1 MFKLHRL
8 VAAAAAVGALVGAVP
23 SPAVAAPVEA
33 PFRLVVPD
41 VGVSNVTGSYVPP
54 VLVPGESAPQSLAGV
69 RITVDAGEVAGFASV
84 SFMARECSVSCDLG
98 AMGAPGTWRLPQ
110 MLVKPKAGAA
120 VGTSGSV
127 EVTVRAD
134 GYEPVVATAKLTV
147 TDVDVVAGPPV
158 ATYTVRNGT
167 EKAQVVLQVTNRG
180 RETVSD
186 LTFAFAGDPGLRW
199 RPSAPDVNCRYG
211 GGGVSREVFYGP
223 EMFCDVHN
231 FDLEPG
237 QTYELTDSGLMA
249 PEGELGDRY
258 AFRATF
264 WAGPGAENV
273 TDALRQLPGMYAY
286 SHGIN
291 APRRIPA
298 GSGAPVSSGLMVV
311 GALTVGAP
319 ATTTPPG
326 TPGEPV
332 PSATATPGEPT
343 PSAEP
348 TTPGESPT
356 PGETATVIPAPGQG
370 GGGGDGDGGGLPVTG
385 SNVTIAAGLGVLLL
399 AAGAAAFVT
408 ARRRRTRFTA

>member
-1 MFKLHRL
+1 MFKLHRFM
-8 VAAAAAVGALVGAVP
+8 AAAAAVGALVWALP
-23 SPAVAAPVEA
+23 SPAVAAPLEA

-41 VGVSNVTGSYVPP
+41 VGVSNVTGSYVPS
-54 VLVPGESAPQSLAGV
+54 VLVPEGSAPQSLGGV
-69 RITVDAGEVAGFASV
+69 RITVDAGEVAGFATA

-110 MLVKPKAGAA
+110 MLVKPKAGTA

-127 EVTVRAD
+127 KVTVQAN

-147 TDVDVVAGPPV
+147 TGVDVVAGPPA

-180 RETVSD
+180 KETVSD
-186 LTFAFAGDPGLRW
+186 LTFAFAGDLGLRW
-199 RPSAPDVNCRYG
+199 RPTAPDVNCRYG

-231 FDLEPG
+231 FDLQPG
-237 QTYELTDSGLMA
+237 QTYELVDSGLMA
-249 PEGELGDRY
+249 PGGELGDRY

-291 APRRIPA
+291 VPRRIPA

-311 GALTVGAP
+311 GALTMGAP
-319 ATTTPPG
+319 TTTTPPG

-332 PSATATPGEPT
+332 PSGTATPGEPT
-343 PSAEP
+343 TSATP
-348 TTPGESPT
+348 TTPGQSPT
-356 PGETATVIPAPGQG
+356 PGETVTPVTGQG
-370 GGGGDGDGGGLPVTG
+370 GGGGEGGGLPVTG
-385 SNVTIAAGLGVLLL
+385 SDVTIAAGLGVMLL
-399 AAGAAAFVT
+399 AAGAGAFVT